1 MYRLIQCAI
10 LELNQSD
17 VCRVKRKNE
26 AKSPQKKAC
35 MRDTNR
41 IDPESF
47 AVQTPFSLSFALS
60 WLDFLCFPSA
70 QPTLPPPT
78 RCSLLTFN
86 TTSPRRGK
94 TQGMLV
100 DVENAVGGYRGSR
113 SQYATQHHSHRPA
126 SSLMP
131 VWQELTNDEYGWP
144 AGAASD
150 RPAVFCLFFLCFF
163 FGKTRDRP
171 QKFQAPFCLL
181 HIQPTSDRGC

>member
-1 MYRLIQCAI
+1 MTQTGSIQNHLQSRPLFLYLLRLVGWIFFAF
-10 LELNQSD
+10 
-17 VCRVKRKNE
+17 R
-26 AKSPQKKAC
+26 AHSPH
-35 MRDTNR
+35 
-41 IDPESF
+41 P
-47 AVQTPFSLSFALS
+47 
-60 WLDFLCFPSA
+60 
-70 QPTLPPPT
+70 PPPT

-150 RPAVFCLFFLCFF
+150 RPAVFCLFFFVFFF
-163 FGKTRDRP
+163 FGKTRDGP

>member
-1 MYRLIQCAI
+1 
-10 LELNQSD
+10 
-17 VCRVKRKNE
+17 
-26 AKSPQKKAC
+26 

-70 QPTLPPPT
+70 QPTSPPPPT

-150 RPAVFCLFFLCFF
+150 RPAVFCLFFFVFF
-163 FGKTRDRP
+163 FLVKRGIGLKNFRLLFACCTSNR
-171 QKFQAPFCLL
+171 QATEVAKIRRHSHKPLSTARRGRQLL
-181 HIQPTSDRGC
+181 RLEPMRHET